1 MIIPVRVAADAR
13 PVLAGRAEPFPL
25 PLVHPLRGSDCP
37 ACGLAITRGGECLVQ
52 LVLVGI
58 HPHDRKPAGFV
69 NGGAVVVHAECG
81 AP

>member
-1 MIIPVRVAADAR
+1 MIIPVRVAAGAR

-25 PLVHPLRGSDCP
+25 PLVHGLRGSECP
-37 ACGLAITRGGECLVQ
+37 ACGRQLASEGECMVQ

-58 HPHDRKPAGFV
+58 YPGDRRPDGSV
-69 NGGAVVVHAECG
+69 LGGAVAVHAECA

>member
-1 MIIPVRVAADAR
+1 MIIPVRVAASAR

-25 PLVHPLRGSDCP
+25 LSSHPLRGEECP
-37 ACGLAITRGGECLVQ
+37 ACGRRFPRQGECLVQ

-58 HPHDRKPAGFV
+58 APDDRAPAGFV
-69 NGGAVVVHAECG
+69 TGGAVAVHALCG